1 VQRGRSSLEQPK
13 GVTGGRSHVLVLAW
27 SWSVARISVFWPHG
41 IDSVFSGGS
50 VEGGCSRM
58 DVIWV
63 VDTCVGRKQV
73 AKCAALHQSV
83 GCLKFW
89 MVSFREGVIKC
100 LLI

>member
-1 VQRGRSSLEQPK
+1 
-13 GVTGGRSHVLVLAW
+13 
-27 SWSVARISVFWPHG
+27 
-41 IDSVFSGGS
+41 
-50 VEGGCSRM
+50 M